1 VILWQMPYCTIG
13 DNPRKKAEKKLQK
26 KFGGNGK
33 RLYLCN
39 ENQTELAS
47 YIIIGLDLHYLI

>member
-1 VILWQMPYCTIG
+1 MPYCTIG